1 MQQPQSFDQ
10 NQSFDPNFYFGLVAD
25 NLLKNLGLKALVY
38 ADEALSK
45 MKALGDEEGFN
56 LWLSIHQHLA
66 ERASSD
72 MRPAEV
78 VLH

>member
-1 MQQPQSFDQ
+1 MQQPE
-10 NQSFDPNFYFGLVAD
+10 SFDPNFYFGLVAD

-45 MKALGDEEGFN
+45 MKAIGDEEGFN

-66 ERASSD
+66 DRASDS
-72 MRPAEV
+72 MRPTGV